1 MHIYERKSG
10 LISFL
15 AKKIIRESFCNEE
28 SILCLGC
35 PGTSN
40 SNIFSLQLS
49 TFLHYLALKDVLS
62 WAGVHLETNFPK
74 AQGAVGC
81 AGSLWSAGA
90 GKGSE
95 KFWPISNQLDGVSEY
110 HAPGVPAAIS
120 QTLFSGY
127 STHPVP
133 KPLLAYTYFFKDT
146 LS

>member
-1 MHIYERKSG
+1 MKASQV
-10 LISFL
+10 SFL
-15 AKKIIRESFCNEE
+15 FLQRKLSENHSAMEE

-81 AGSLWSAGA
+81 AGSL
-90 GKGSE
+90 
-95 KFWPISNQLDGVSEY
+95 
-110 HAPGVPAAIS
+110 
-120 QTLFSGY
+120 
-127 STHPVP
+127 
-133 KPLLAYTYFFKDT
+133 
-146 LS
+146 